1 MSVLS
6 QFCLARWKSV
16 DSITPTA
23 LVYNLSR
30 LDHRI
35 IDPKIVKFI
44 SHLRKCERSK
54 MSFTIFF
61 FFCLISDSILT
72 CSDDDETS
80 NSMEFSKVRYTTH
93 TQKNT
98 FDL

>member
-35 IDPKIVKFI
+35 IYAKIVKFI

-54 MSFTIFF
+54 MSFTNF

>member
-35 IDPKIVKFI
+35 IYAKISEIVFRNVKEVKCHLQI
-44 SHLRKCERSK
+44 S
-54 MSFTIFF
+54 FF
-61 FFCLISDSILT
+61 
-72 CSDDDETS
+72 
-80 NSMEFSKVRYTTH
+80 V
-93 TQKNT
+93 
-98 FDL
+98 